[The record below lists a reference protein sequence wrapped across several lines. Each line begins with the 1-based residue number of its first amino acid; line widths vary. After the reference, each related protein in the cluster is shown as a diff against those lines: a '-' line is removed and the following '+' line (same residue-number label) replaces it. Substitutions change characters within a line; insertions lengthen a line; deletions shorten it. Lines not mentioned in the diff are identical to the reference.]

1 MLTKLIPSIKNIDVR
16 VILFIL
22 IIVFFV
28 LGAGAPGAVGI

>member
-1 MLTKLIPSIKNIDVR
+1 MLTKLIPSIKNTDVR

-22 IIVFFV
+22 IIILFV

>member
-1 MLTKLIPSIKNIDVR
+1 MLTKLIPSIKNTDVR

-22 IIVFFV
+22 IIVLFA